1 MRAAGVALDHLVE
14 DRDAGALLRPVPL
27 RVGVH
32 HAEQVPALLLAVC
45 GGDNIHGGILSC
57 GLQNRARPGGSIALV
72 RSRLR
77 AGPDAKP
84 YSMIVQKLRG
94 FAVGYKRGEAVGQ

>member
-1 MRAAGVALDHLVE
+1 MWAGGVAADHLVE

-32 HAEQVPALLLAVC
+32 HAEQVPALLLAICV
-45 GGDNIHGGILSC
+45 GDDVHGGILSC
-57 GLQNRARPGGSIALV
+57 GLQNRAHTGGSIALV

-77 AGPDAKP
+77 AGPDAKS

-94 FAVGYKRGEAVGQ
+94 FAVG